1 MVVSAVFGE
10 LCLKKPSISL
20 RIALQWYQWLFQNK
34 QLANWKHFTEKVLIR
49 FPVEQYRVTNSRLF
63 QNYDEKSEG
72 KSKTDVHKVLE
83 ESLTS
88 YCPTVFAETQT
99 DTQIEMPGE
108 EATSIEN
115 IAVQFFNGH
124 PQGEKSER
132 YVNTIYLDRVSS
144 EQIHEIESEI
154 SVDEVIPDVE
164 CEKSYGGEH
173 HDEGVLQVVSVTE
186 IALSMKFCQGCS
198 TIVMDEFKEIL
209 KTLSFY
215 IANTFI
221 DQLNFNSTLVR
232 LPPLSLFMELHQIS
246 MYGILKLVS
255 KIRETKVNVGDISDI
270 LLQADKSDTNDSPIE
285 RENCTW
291 FFLHPTTHDMTLVLL
306 EPLSSYST
314 ITGGQTL
321 STGFS
326 VGYSYNASKSLFIA
340 GDDLISC
347 SSNVKDIVQAHPS
360 VNDGQRSSHKSG
372 FLFMKGFLVKK
383 DHVLSVK
390 RQESYN
396 VDGLLVSA
404 PCADC
409 DCCYK
414 EAVLS
419 ETNCSTAWSPLS
431 SLICTHNIWCIA
443 LYYMEKSGMK
453 LPYSFTGV
461 FLPSNLVKQMVVPR
475 IGFRT
480 AVSFYLSVRL
490 NTDLIQANVEI
501 LAVPGSSSL
510 LRICYMPLEVAVE
523 LQVPL
528 PSMLYHIAR
537 FYTKQM
543 FLC

>member
-1 MVVSAVFGE
+1 
-10 LCLKKPSISL
+10 
-20 RIALQWYQWLFQNK
+20 
-34 QLANWKHFTEKVLIR
+34 
-49 FPVEQYRVTNSRLF
+49 
-63 QNYDEKSEG
+63 
-72 KSKTDVHKVLE
+72 
-83 ESLTS
+83 
-88 YCPTVFAETQT
+88 
-99 DTQIEMPGE
+99 MPGE

-124 PQGEKSER
+124 PQGKKSER

-164 CEKSYGGEH
+164 CEKSYGGEN

-186 IALSMKFCQGCS
+186 IAFSMKFCQGCS

-209 KTLSFY
+209 KTSSLY

-221 DQLNFNSTLVR
+221 DQLNFISTLVR

-246 MYGILKLVS
+246 MYGVPELVS
-255 KIRETKVNVGDISDI
+255 SSCFEQVLFNTNVETHALFEEIRETKVDVGDISDI

-285 RENCTW
+285 RANC
-291 FFLHPTTHDMTLVLL
+291 
-306 EPLSSYST
+306 
-314 ITGGQTL
+314 GQTL
-321 STGFS
+321 SIGFS
-326 VGYSYNASKSLFIA
+326 VGYSYNASKSLCIA
-340 GDDLISC
+340 GD
-347 SSNVKDIVQAHPS
+347 AHPS
-360 VNDGQRSSHKSG
+360 VNDGQRSSHKFG
-372 FLFMKGFLVKK
+372 FRRHIGVVYFYYLVGSAKRPDSTFFFLASTELVFTIGFLVEK

-390 RQESYN
+390 RRESYN
-396 VDGLLVSA
+396 ADGLLVSA
-404 PCADC
+404 PYADC

-431 SLICTHNIWCIA
+431 SLICTHNKCCIA
-443 LYYMEKSGMK
+443 LYYMEKLGMK

-523 LQVPL
+523 LQSVIFSSLFWLNLNLEDKVLISEGSIVVNMAGQAIGPKDKPQRVPRIRQSNTSFAWD
-528 PSMLYHIAR
+528 PD
-537 FYTKQM
+537 
-543 FLC
+543 